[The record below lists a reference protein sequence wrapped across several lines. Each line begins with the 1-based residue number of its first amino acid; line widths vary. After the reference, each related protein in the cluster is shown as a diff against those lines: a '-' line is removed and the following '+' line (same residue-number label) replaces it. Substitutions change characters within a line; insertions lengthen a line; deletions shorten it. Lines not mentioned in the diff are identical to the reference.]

1 MNSMRL
7 GPCGLIIRKTWHLV
21 SVQNN
26 IYGANERKQLFK
38 QWREETSI
46 AKRRGTSPR
55 GSRCN
60 LSSTVYSYL
69 RIPVLHTGGQFIFQ
83 GVNDLL
89 VPPIPSGD
97 VLDELDLVSGFHGTG
112 E

>member
-1 MNSMRL
+1 M
-7 GPCGLIIRKTWHLV
+7 
-21 SVQNN
+21 
-26 IYGANERKQLFK
+26 
-38 QWREETSI
+38 
-46 AKRRGTSPR
+46 
-55 GSRCN
+55 
-60 LSSTVYSYL
+60 YSYL

-112 E
+112 K